1 MKKPWIRGVITLG
14 ILSALAA
21 GLMLSPVSAAAPLT
35 KAKVKKIAKQQ
46 ANKVFNSKIG
56 SASVANAAAVNGL
69 GIYPLKFQTSA
80 AVSKQVLLDLNGLQL
95 KADCNGTNT
104 ALFASTSVG
113 GGKLAATSR
122 RVDLSFVE
130 TEVVPFDPADG
141 DVNLSPGQTP
151 REMHGRVSYIGGD
164 GRYVSVLWNAE
175 GTGTGPHACN
185 IWGMAFA

>member
-1 MKKPWIRGVITLG
+1 VAVLALA
-14 ILSALAA
+14 ILTAGALAA
-21 GLMLSPVSAAAPLT
+21 STAGAAAPVT
-35 KAKVKKIAKQQ
+35 KAKARKIAKKV
-46 ANKVFNSKIG
+46 ATKVFNQKIG
-56 SASVANAAAVNGL
+56 GASVANAAAVNGL
-69 GIYPLKFQTSA
+69 GIHEISFQTSS
-80 AVSKQVLLDLNGLQL
+80 AVNKQVILDLNGFQL

-104 ALFASTSVG
+104 TLFGSTSVT

-130 TEVVPFDPADG
+130 TEVTPFGPTDG

-151 REMHGRVSYIGGD
+151 REMHGRVSYLGGD

-175 GTGTGPHACN
+175 GNGTGPHACN